1 MSDMLEAKEFFF
13 EWHSKENY
21 ITAKTSGS
29 TGKPK
34 TIHLSKDDMRLSAQ
48 RTNRYFGIT
57 KNSVLYCPLS
67 LNYIAGKMMFVRA
80 EESGAKLRG
89 EEPTL
94 SPLQNYNGP
103 AIDLIAIVPAQIP
116 GLIKSASANN
126 IKIRNIIIGGGPVS
140 TKAEQELIDAGLRAF
155 ATYGMTET
163 CSHVALRP
171 LGEEYY
177 TMLEGFSGRS
187 DKRGRLEIYSKDMSF
202 NRLTTNDLVEIKS
215 PIKFKI
221 LGRWDNVIISGGE
234 KIIVEEVE
242 AKIAHL
248 FGDRPFYV
256 TARKSVKWGEEAVII
271 TEAGDDFDSEFI
283 LRECR
288 LILPRHHVPK
298 DVIVKDRI
306 LRGPTGKIM
315 REKI

>member
-1 MSDMLEAKEFFF
+1 MSDILGVKEFFS

-34 TIHLSKDDMRLSAQ
+34 TIHLSKDDMRRSAK

-57 KNSVLYCPLS
+57 KDSVLYCPLS
-67 LNYIAGKMMFVRA
+67 LSYIAGKMMLVRA
-80 EESGAKLRG
+80 EECGAKLRG
-89 EEPTL
+89 EEPSL
-94 SPLQNYNGP
+94 LPLQNYNGP
-103 AIDLIAIVPAQIP
+103 EIDLIAIVPAQIP
-116 GLIKSASANN
+116 GLIKSANN

-140 TKAEQELIDAGLRAF
+140 AKAEQKLIAAGLSAYS
-155 ATYGMTET
+155 TYGMTET

-171 LGEEYY
+171 MGEKYY
-177 TMLEGFSGRS
+177 KMLDGFSGRV
-187 DKRGRLEIYSKDMSF
+187 DKRGCLEICSEDMSF
-202 NRLTTNDLVEIKS
+202 NRLTTNDLVEMKS
-215 PIKFKI
+215 PTEFKI

-248 FGDRPFYV
+248 FGDTPFYV
-256 TARKSVKWGEEAVII
+256 TARKSEKWGEEAVII
-271 TEAGDDFDSEFI
+271 VEAEDDFDSE
-283 LRECR
+283 LVLKESR

-298 DVIVKDRI
+298 NVIVKDRI
-306 LRGPTGKIM
+306 LRGPNGKIM